1 MAMFLLDRTRGIES
15 RSVSATTTNVTY
27 TFDAFR
33 NNAFTGLLLV
43 DLQQP
48 VPTTATDTLPV
59 LFGSV
64 QLLNSIGGQAT
75 VADLGGAGT
84 ASLVLVYY
92 NSRSGRLQLVGT
104 YEAPAAAAS
113 AAILSRQ
120 EKNFRWMNCCE
131 WKKK

>member
-1 MAMFLLDRTRGIES
+1 MFLLDRTRGIES

-48 VPTTATDTLPV
+48 IPTTATDALPV

-104 YEAPAAAAS
+104 YEAPAAAA
-113 AAILSRQ
+113 AAETASTT
-120 EKNFRWMNCCE
+120 EASGSF
-131 WKKK
+131 

>member
-1 MAMFLLDRTRGIES
+1 MFILDRTRGIES
-15 RSVSATTTNVTY
+15 KSVSATTSNVTY

-48 VPTTATDTLPV
+48 IPTTATDTLPV

-64 QLLNSIGGQAT
+64 QLLNSVGGQAT

-104 YEAPAAAAS
+104 YEAPAAAA
-113 AAILSRQ
+113 AAATASTT
-120 EKNFRWMNCCE
+120 EASGSF
-131 WKKK
+131 

>member
-1 MAMFLLDRTRGIES
+1 MFILDRTRGIES

-48 VPTTATDTLPV
+48 IPTTATDTLPV

-75 VADLGGAGT
+75 VADLGGADA

-104 YEAPAAAAS
+104 YEAPTAAAAATVS
-113 AAILSRQ
+113 TTEASGS
-120 EKNFRWMNCCE
+120 F
-131 WKKK
+131 

>member
-1 MAMFLLDRTRGIES
+1 MFILDRTRGIES
-15 RSVSATTTNVTY
+15 KSVSATTSNVTY

-48 VPTTATDTLPV
+48 IPTTATDTLPV

-64 QLLNSIGGQAT
+64 QLLSSTGGQAT
-75 VADLGGAGT
+75 VADLGGVGA
-84 ASLVLVYY
+84 ASLILAYY

-104 YEAPAAAAS
+104 YEATAAVATAS
-113 AAILSRQ
+113 VTENSTSGS
-120 EKNFRWMNCCE
+120 F
-131 WKKK
+131 

>member
-1 MAMFLLDRTRGIES
+1 MFILDRTRGIES

-48 VPTTATDTLPV
+48 IPTTATDTLPV

-75 VADLGGAGT
+75 VADLGGAGV

-104 YEAPAAAAS
+104 YEAPAAAA
-113 AAILSRQ
+113 AATVSTT
-120 EKNFRWMNCCE
+120 EASGSF
-131 WKKK
+131 

>member
-1 MAMFLLDRTRGIES
+1 MFLLDRTRGIES

-48 VPTTATDTLPV
+48 IPTTATDTLPV

-104 YEAPAAAAS
+104 YEAPAAAATATAS
-113 AAILSRQ
+113 TTEASGS
-120 EKNFRWMNCCE
+120 F
-131 WKKK
+131 

>member
-1 MAMFLLDRTRGIES
+1 MFILDRTRGIES
-15 RSVSATTTNVTY
+15 KSVSATTSNVTY

-48 VPTTATDTLPV
+48 IPTTATDTLPV

-64 QLLNSIGGQAT
+64 QLLNSTGGQAT
-75 VADLGGAGT
+75 VADLGGVGA
-84 ASLVLVYY
+84 ASLILAYY

-104 YEAPAAAAS
+104 YEAPAAVATAS
-113 AAILSRQ
+113 VTVTENSTSSS
-120 EKNFRWMNCCE
+120 F
-131 WKKK
+131 

>member
-1 MAMFLLDRTRGIES
+1 MFLLDRTRGIES

-48 VPTTATDTLPV
+48 IPTTATDTLPV

-64 QLLNSIGGQAT
+64 QLLNSNGGQAT
-75 VADLGGAGT
+75 VADLGGAGI

-104 YEAPAAAAS
+104 YEAPAAAA
-113 AAILSRQ
+113 AATASTT
-120 EKNFRWMNCCE
+120 EASGSF
-131 WKKK
+131 

>member
-1 MAMFLLDRTRGIES
+1 MFLLDRTRGIES

-48 VPTTATDTLPV
+48 IPTTATDTLPV

-64 QLLNSIGGQAT
+64 QLLNSVGGQAT

-84 ASLVLVYY
+84 ASLVLAYY
-92 NSRSGRLQLVGT
+92 NSRSSRLQLVGT
-104 YEAPAAAAS
+104 YEAPAAAAVATAS
-113 AAILSRQ
+113 TTEASGS
-120 EKNFRWMNCCE
+120 F
-131 WKKK
+131 

>member
-1 MAMFLLDRTRGIES
+1 MFVLNRTIGIES
-15 RSVSATTTNVTY
+15 IGVTATTTNVTY

-48 VPTTATDTLPV
+48 IPATATDTLPI

-75 VADLGGAGT
+75 VADIGGVGT
-84 ASLVLVYY
+84 SSLLLVYY
-92 NSRSGRLQLVGT
+92 NSRTGRLQLVGT
-104 YEAPAAAAS
+104 YEAPATTTTTTTEAS
-113 AAILSRQ
+113 SS
-120 EKNFRWMNCCE
+120 F
-131 WKKK
+131 

>member
-1 MAMFLLDRTRGIES
+1 MFLLDRTRGIES

-48 VPTTATDTLPV
+48 IPTTATDTLPV

-64 QLLNSIGGQAT
+64 QLLNSVGGQAT
-75 VADLGGAGT
+75 VADLGGVGA

-104 YEAPAAAAS
+104 YEAPAAAA
-113 AAILSRQ
+113 AAETASTT
-120 EKNFRWMNCCE
+120 EASGSF
-131 WKKK
+131 

>member
-1 MAMFLLDRTRGIES
+1 MFLLDRTRGIES

-48 VPTTATDTLPV
+48 IPTTATDTLPV

-75 VADLGGAGT
+75 VADIGGVGT

-104 YEAPAAAAS
+104 YEAPAAAA
-113 AAILSRQ
+113 AATASTT
-120 EKNFRWMNCCE
+120 EASGSF
-131 WKKK
+131 